1 MFSHDVADE
10 MAGSPGVRA
19 AFVAPL
25 MAALIAGCAGIE
37 PSPPEPAAASVR
49 ACPPEPA
56 RPAPVSGSAGELLAL
71 FSGLSAMS
79 ADELRRE
86 LLLVQRAFMLDP
98 NDANRVRLAMTL
110 AVARPPLRDDPR
122 LQRLLE
128 GVEAGAH
135 PTEVR
140 ELLLLMQ
147 RLVVER
153 GRAVRDEQRR
163 ADVSSRDEVRRVE
176 QRLREEQE
184 RSAELRH
191 KLDALMEL
199 ERRMRRE
206 PAGTAQ

>member
-1 MFSHDVADE
+1 
-10 MAGSPGVRA
+10 MAGSHGVRA
-19 AFVAPL
+19 AFAVAVL
-25 MAALIAGCAGIE
+25 AALIAGCAE
-37 PSPPEPAAASVR
+37 MESLPALPARPAAAPVQAQ
-49 ACPPEPA
+49 ACPSEQA
-56 RPAPVSGSAGELLAL
+56 RPAPVSGSAGELLTL

-110 AVARPPLRDDPR
+110 AVARPPLRDEPR

-147 RLVVER
+147 RLVGER
-153 GRAVRDEQRR
+153 ARAAREEQRR
-163 ADVSSRDEVRRVE
+163 ADFASRDELRRVE

>member
-1 MFSHDVADE
+1 
-10 MAGSPGVRA
+10 
-19 AFVAPL
+19 
-25 MAALIAGCAGIE
+25 
-37 PSPPEPAAASVR
+37 
-49 ACPPEPA
+49 
-56 RPAPVSGSAGELLAL
+56 
-71 FSGLSAMS
+71 
-79 ADELRRE
+79 
-86 LLLVQRAFMLDP
+86 
-98 NDANRVRLAMTL
+98 VRLAMTL
-110 AVARPPLRDDPR
+110 AVARPPLRDEPR

-147 RLVVER
+147 RLVGER
-153 GRAVRDEQRR
+153 ARSVREEQRR
-163 ADVSSRDEVRRVE
+163 ADVASRDELRRAE